1 MNVSEIR
8 PEKKLVIIAVICGLA
23 AAAAVYIFLSGRE
36 AEILGKMEPVKVYA
50 AAKVIP
56 AWTRIEPEMLEVI
69 ELPKRYIT
77 ASHTSERK
85 KLLGRLTM
93 VPFAQGE
100 PLLLNKVSE
109 GGDELNTV
117 IPAGLRAVSVSVDEE
132 SGVGYMVSAGDYV
145 DVILNFQG
153 EENSKKTMTTATI
166 LQAVKVIAAG
176 QHGSSS
182 KSKQYAS
189 ITLAVTPSE
198 AEIIMFAKEK
208 GRINFSL
215 RALGDREREAIKTVS
230 FKELHESIKSN
241 ELSTN
246 SRREFTPAINQAAPD
261 NNSEM
266 KTRGE

>member
-1 MNVSEIR
+1 MKLNEIR
-8 PEKKLVIIAVICGLA
+8 PEKKLVITAVVCGLA
-23 AAAAVYIFLSGRE
+23 AAAAVYLFLSGRE
-36 AEILGKMEPVKVYA
+36 AEILGTMEPVKIYA

-56 AWTRIEPEMLEVI
+56 AWTRIETEMLTVI
-69 ELPKRYIT
+69 EMPKRYIT
-77 ASHTSERK
+77 VSHTSESE

-93 VPFAQGE
+93 VPFSQGE
-100 PLLLNKVSE
+100 PVLLNKVSE

-117 IPAGLRAVSVSVDEE
+117 IPAGLRAVSVGVDEE

-145 DVILNFQG
+145 DVLLNFQG

-176 QHGSSS
+176 QRGSSL
-182 KSKQYAS
+182 KSRQYAT

-215 RALGDREREAIKTVS
+215 RALGDRGKENIKTVS
-230 FKELHESIKSN
+230 FRELYESIRESERAGSVQGQGAGMKKN
-241 ELSTN
+241 DEETEPAIKT
-246 SRREFTPAINQAAPD
+246 RRE
-261 NNSEM
+261 
-266 KTRGE
+266 

>member
-8 PEKKLVIIAVICGLA
+8 PEKKLVIIALICGA
-23 AAAAVYIFLSGRE
+23 AAAAIIYFFLSGRE

-56 AWTRIEPEMLEVI
+56 AWTRIEPEMLTVLEM
-69 ELPKRYIT
+69 PKRYIT
-77 ASHTSERK
+77 ASHTSDRK

-153 EENSKKTMTTATI
+153 EENSKKAMTTATI

-182 KSKQYAS
+182 KSKQYAT

-215 RALGDREREAIKTVS
+215 RALGDRGKESIKTVS
-230 FKELHESIKSN
+230 FRELYESIKEN
-241 ELSTN
+241 ERAGSVQKQGAAVKA
-246 SRREFTPAINQAAPD
+246 PAEDADPAV
-261 NNSEM
+261 